1 MSTTTSSIKRAL
13 PASLEEFKKRRRPLR
28 DYSKPDPGDV
38 KPLDK
43 LAVWITEH
51 VGTIGFYLVIFV
63 WTVLWLGWNL
73 VVPKSVQ
80 FDPPTGFVFC
90 LFISNVIQILLMPL
104 IMLGQNIQGRHSE
117 LRAQHD
123 LEVNVRAEEEIEVIL
138 SHLEYQNSMLIA
150 MVQKLGVS
158 LEESEG
164 SSAPSE
170 PLAP

>member
-1 MSTTTSSIKRAL
+1 
-13 PASLEEFKKRRRPLR
+13 
-28 DYSKPDPGDV
+28 
-38 KPLDK
+38 
-43 LAVWITEH
+43 
-51 VGTIGFYLVIFV
+51 
-63 WTVLWLGWNL
+63 
-73 VVPKSVQ
+73 
-80 FDPPTGFVFC
+80 VFW

-138 SHLEYQNSMLIA
+138 SHLEYQNSILIA

-158 LEESEG
+158 LEEPEV
-164 SSAPSE
+164 SSALSE